1 MITLALPFPVSVNAI
16 WRSGRNP
23 KTGKICTYK
32 QKRYVG
38 WSKAA
43 EGFFY
48 EQHANRFPKIT
59 GHFRA
64 HIVLSDK
71 HRGNRDA
78 DNFAKAPLDFL
89 QHAGLITNDKLCDR
103 TTVEWGHV
111 EAPAGCI
118 VTLSPVE

>member
-1 MITLALPFPVSVNAI
+1 MITLALPFPVSTNAI

-23 KTGKICTYK
+23 KTGKVCVFR
-32 QKRYVG
+32 QKRYLG
-38 WSKAA
+38 WAKAA

-48 EQHANRFPKIT
+48 EQQGNRLPKIH

-78 DNFAKAPLDFL
+78 DNFCKSPLDFL
-89 QHAGLITNDKLCDR
+89 QRVGLVTNDKLCDR